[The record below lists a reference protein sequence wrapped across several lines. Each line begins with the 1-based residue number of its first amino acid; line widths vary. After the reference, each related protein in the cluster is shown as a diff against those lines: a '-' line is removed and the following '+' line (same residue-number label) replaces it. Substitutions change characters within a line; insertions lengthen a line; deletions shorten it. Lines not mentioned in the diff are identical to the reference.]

1 MEDIRQQ
8 QIEALGMVAE
18 YIEKLIPAMKEII
31 PELRG
36 QELPDTKDFLNQQMD
51 GLNFVI
57 DIINGTMSLVNEKE
71 TILIKDNME
80 EKVQNLN
87 RALGAQMNPQIA
99 DVLEADI
106 LPFLDVFRQVALVLV
121 KGEQDA

>member
-8 QIEALGMVAE
+8 QIEALGMAAE

-57 DIINGTMSLVNEKE
+57 DIINGTMGLVNEKE

-106 LPFLDVFRQVALVLV
+106 LPFLDVFRQVALVLI
-121 KGEQDA
+121 KEE

>member
-8 QIEALGMVAE
+8 QIEALGMAAE

-87 RALGAQMNPQIA
+87 RALGAQINPQIA

-106 LPFLDVFRQVALVLV
+106 LPFLDVFRQVALVFV
-121 KGEQDA
+121 RGE

>member
-8 QIEALGMVAE
+8 QIEALGMAAE

-121 KGEQDA
+121 RGE

>member
-8 QIEALGMVAE
+8 QIEALGMAAE

-106 LPFLDVFRQVALVLV
+106 LPFLDVFRQVALVLI
-121 KGEQDA
+121 KGE

>member
-8 QIEALGMVAE
+8 QIEALGMAAE

-36 QELPDTKDFLNQQMD
+36 QELPDTQDFLNQQMD

-71 TILIKDNME
+71 TILIKDKME

-106 LPFLDVFRQVALVLV
+106 LPLLDVFRQVALVLI
-121 KGEQDA
+121 KGE